1 MAGVNTSA
9 RWRRFPRIRPAIR
22 RATLYASFMPSR
34 HNSYRSFTAIGAI
47 SRAVEGAQDM
57 GDLIYLALGAVL
69 FAAFGAYAWLLR
81 AL

>member
-1 MAGVNTSA
+1 MDFREIKRVVVGVQ
-9 RWRRFPRIRPAIR
+9 
-22 RATLYASFMPSR
+22 
-34 HNSYRSFTAIGAI
+34 G
-47 SRAVEGAQDM
+47 M

>member
-1 MAGVNTSA
+1 M
-9 RWRRFPRIRPAIR
+9 PPA
-22 RATLYASFMPSR
+22 
-34 HNSYRSFTAIGAI
+34 HNSYRPFIVIGAI
-47 SRAVEGAQDM
+47 VRNGQGTRIM